1 MNKNIQKQLKTEYE
15 KLEINPSIDLWSQI
29 EDGLDSSVETSGNR
43 PFIWRKYA
51 AVVIFLV
58 SISSLFYLNSN
69 QSSTATKTVVSHSE
83 KQSEIPFE
91 KNSTHNVVVVS
102 PEKMVLVSELKE
114 NKVSKNKVSNRELK
128 EINKD
133 SEIDLDLKQ
142 KEIKIEQIAPVYAQT
157 NEVSAVKTLA
167 PEHKKVS
174 YISANELLLGRE
186 FDKTREEARSN
197 KQFGV
202 LDVSKIKIRRP
213 HLLNILGVTV
223 YSDSTA
229 SK

>member
-1 MNKNIQKQLKTEYE
+1 M
-15 KLEINPSIDLWSQI
+15 
-29 EDGLDSSVETSGNR
+29 
-43 PFIWRKYA
+43 
-51 AVVIFLV
+51 
-58 SISSLFYLNSN
+58 
-69 QSSTATKTVVSHSE
+69 
-83 KQSEIPFE
+83 
-91 KNSTHNVVVVS
+91 
-102 PEKMVLVSELKE
+102 
-114 NKVSKNKVSNRELK
+114 
-128 EINKD
+128 
-133 SEIDLDLKQ
+133 KQ

-157 NEVSAVKTLA
+157 NEVSAVKTQT
-167 PEHKKVS
+167 PERKKVS

-186 FDKTREEARSN
+186 FDKTREEARSD

>member
-1 MNKNIQKQLKTEYE
+1 M
-15 KLEINPSIDLWSQI
+15 
-29 EDGLDSSVETSGNR
+29 
-43 PFIWRKYA
+43 
-51 AVVIFLV
+51 
-58 SISSLFYLNSN
+58 NSN
-69 QSSTATKTVVSHSE
+69 QPTTATKTVVSHSE
-83 KQSEIPFE
+83 KQSEKPFE
-91 KNSTHNVVVVS
+91 NDSTHNLVVESPDKIIAISDLKDDKVS
-102 PEKMVLVSELKE
+102 N
-114 NKVSKNKVSNRELK
+114 NKVLNRELK

-157 NEVSAVKTLA
+157 NEVSAVKTPA

-186 FDKTREEARSN
+186 FDKTREEARSDR
-197 KQFGV
+197 QFGV
-202 LDVSKIKIRRP
+202 LDVSKLKIRRP

>member
-1 MNKNIQKQLKTEYE
+1 MNKNTKKQLKTEYE
-15 KLEINPSIDLWSQI
+15 KLEIKPSIDLWSQI
-29 EDGLDSSVETSGNR
+29 EDGLDFSVETSGNR

-58 SISSLFYLNSN
+58 SISSLFYLNSD
-69 QSSTATKTVVSHSE
+69 QPSTPIKTVVSHSE
-83 KQSEIPFE
+83 KQSDISFE
-91 KNSTHNVVVVS
+91 EDSTHNLVVES
-102 PEKMVLVSELKE
+102 PEKIIAISKLKEDKVSKNIVSNSELKE
-114 NKVSKNKVSNRELK
+114 ISNE
-128 EINKD
+128 
-133 SEIDLDLKQ
+133 SEVDLDLKQ
-142 KEIKIEQIAPVYAQT
+142 KEIKIEQIAPVYVQT
-157 NEVSAVKTLA
+157 NEVSAVKTQT
-167 PEHKKVS
+167 PERKKVS

-186 FDKTREEARSN
+186 FDKTREEARSD

-202 LDVSKIKIRRP
+202 LDISKIKIRRP

>member
-1 MNKNIQKQLKTEYE
+1 MDKNIQKQLKTEYE

-29 EDGLDSSVETSGNR
+29 EDGLDSSVKTSRKR
-43 PFIWRKYA
+43 PFIWWKYA
-51 AVVIFLV
+51 AVVILLV

-69 QSSTATKTVVSHSE
+69 QSSTSTKTVVFHSG
-83 KQSEIPFE
+83 KQSENPFE
-91 KNSTHNVVVVS
+91 KDSTHNLVVES
-102 PEKMVLVSELKE
+102 PEKIIAISNLKDD
-114 NKVSKNKVSNRELK
+114 KISKNNVSNKELK

-157 NEVSAVKTLA
+157 NEVSVVKTQT
-167 PEHKKVS
+167 PERKKVS

-186 FDKTREEARSN
+186 FDKTREEARSD